1 MNRQNRKRGLADV
14 VGVEAWHRPFTGK
27 TREAPLHID
36 VVFQTG
42 RFGADPSAPVRFTLS
57 VKRAEV
63 VVIRPESEPVRVQT
77 HSVVRD
83 APNVRGKAVKR
94 AALSLKGKAKGRL
107 KLSPNGV
114 AAGVDVGGGVAK
126 SVDETTETVTEFKAI
141 QALHMRD
148 ADEYHRWIL
157 TPAPN
162 ATLQGRPW
170 DSDEPRLTLEDTR
183 KNRDKG
189 LEPTVH
195 VAVRCLRDDLEI
207 TNLAMKNETTWEMMK
222 NLPGFRNRVA
232 AAEALIRTELFEEG
246 LIRADADLSDG
257 YLEMTLALTTAE
269 S

>member
-27 TREAPLHID
+27 CREAPLHID

-42 RFGADPSAPVRFTLS
+42 RFGANPSAPVRFTLS
-57 VKRAEV
+57 IKRAEV
-63 VVIRPESEPVRVQT
+63 VVIRPENEPVRVQT
-77 HSVVRD
+77 QSVVRD

-94 AALSLKGKAKGRL
+94 AASSLKGKAKARL
-107 KLSPNGV
+107 KAGPDGV
-114 AAGVDVGGGVAK
+114 AAGVDVGVGAAK

-141 QALHMRD
+141 QVVHMRD
-148 ADEYHRWIL
+148 ADEHHRWIL
-157 TPAPN
+157 TPAPD

-170 DSDEPRLTLEDTR
+170 DSDEPRLTLQDTR
-183 KNRDKG
+183 QNRDKG

-195 VAVRCLRDDLEI
+195 VAVRCRRDDLEI
-207 TNLAMKNETTWEMMK
+207 SNLAMKNETTWEK
-222 NLPGFRNRVA
+222 VKSLSGFPNRRA

-246 LIRADADLSDG
+246 LIRHDADLSDG